1 MQRASVQGKCFC
13 ASYVPAVEEDT
24 ERSLTP
30 SKGWDFIPN
39 RDGWDEGAWER
50 SPVFLLG
57 YISKL
62 LGIFGERKKKRKED
76 AEGRVKNRE
85 SYHRKKKKRENER
98 EKLSPVYPAFVE
110 KEFTKPTGFLK
121 TLNGKKRKA
130 FFSFRG
136 RKAKVFTCLH
146 LIFCIKPAAS
156 AGIVPSL
163 PLLCYYLSLAFV
175 VWFFPKTCFI
185 VFALDR
191 CSVLLWFE
199 QKDCACSLSLPC
211 FIVWIICLRTLQLH
225 YFFLILR

>member
-1 MQRASVQGKCFC
+1 MREVSSFFAWLYKQ
-13 ASYVPAVEEDT
+13 AV
-24 ERSLTP
+24 RYF
-30 SKGWDFIPN
+30 W
-39 RDGWDEGAWER
+39 
-50 SPVFLLG
+50 
-57 YISKL
+57 
-62 LGIFGERKKKRKED
+62 GEKKKEKR
-76 AEGRVKNRE
+76 GRRGKSKKQRE
-85 SYHRKKKKRENER
+85 LSQKKKKKRENER